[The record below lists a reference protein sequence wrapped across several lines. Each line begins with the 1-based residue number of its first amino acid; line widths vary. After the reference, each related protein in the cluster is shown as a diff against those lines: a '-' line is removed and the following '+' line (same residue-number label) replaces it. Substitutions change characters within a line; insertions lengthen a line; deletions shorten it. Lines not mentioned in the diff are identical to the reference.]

1 MITLKFI
8 LDTTK
13 KRANIELLCSFVI
26 GTNLRLITSNLKK
39 I

>member
-13 KRANIELLCSFVI
+13 KSANIELLCSFVI
-26 GTNLRLITSNLKK
+26 GTNQQSKEYLTSHF
-39 I
+39 